1 MEGTTKLF
9 SAQLE
14 KRERFDILVT
24 DRDDKLSGPEAT
36 ITDSELF
43 IRHAFATDP
52 RSGVELLYRHYF
64 QPLCSHAVRLLYSKA
79 IAEDLV
85 SEIFFQFYA
94 NGAYQEI
101 KTSYRAY
108 LYKTVRNRAL
118 NYKRDECRCS
128 QDLNQCM
135 GFAETDHQRP
145 DALAEYEELYQRL
158 EAGIKV
164 LPTQR
169 RRIFLM
175 HRFENKKYAQIADE
189 LQLSPRTVEVQIR
202 KASHFLRDLLV
213 NYWLMLLL
221 LFLVIRHH

>member
-1 MEGTTKLF
+1 MEGNIKLF
-9 SAQLE
+9 STELE
-14 KRERFDILVT
+14 NRERLDILAT
-24 DRDDKLSGPEAT
+24 DRDVSLGEPGAT
-36 ITDSELF
+36 VTDSELF

-52 RSGVELLYRHYF
+52 RLGVELLYRHYF

-85 SEIFFQFYA
+85 SEIFYQFYN
-94 NGAYQEI
+94 NGSYREI

-118 NYKRDECRCS
+118 NYKRDESRCS
-128 QDLNQCM
+128 RDLDQCA
-135 GFAETDHQRP
+135 GFADTDHQRP

-158 EAGIKV
+158 EAGINV

-175 HRFENKKYAQIADE
+175 HRFENKKYTEIAEE

-213 NYWLMLLL
+213 NYWFMLLY
-221 LFLVIRHH
+221 LFLIIRNQ

>member
-1 MEGTTKLF
+1 MDGNTKWV
-9 SAQLE
+9 SADLE
-14 KRERFDILVT
+14 KQASPEIHSGDREAE
-24 DRDDKLSGPEAT
+24 LSRPEAT
-36 ITDSELF
+36 VTDNELF
-43 IRHAFATDP
+43 IRHAFASDP
-52 RSGVELLYRHYF
+52 RLGVELLFRHYY

-85 SEIFFQFYA
+85 SEVFYQFYA
-94 NGAYQEI
+94 NGTFQEI

-118 NYKRDECRCS
+118 NYKRDEVKRS
-128 QDLNQCM
+128 QDIDQC
-135 GFAETDHQRP
+135 AELADSDRQRP

-158 EAGIKV
+158 EAGINV

-175 HRFENKKYAQIADE
+175 HRFENKKYAEIAEE

-202 KASHFLRDLLV
+202 KASHFLRDLLI
-213 NYWLMLLL
+213 NYW
-221 LFLVIRHH
+221 FLVIYLLLRIDN